1 MDDFYEFVSLP
12 RHFFTILAL
21 FINKQYFML
30 CILREKGKFLL
41 QLILNL
47 NTSTPKTLRNI
58 LLYVSLLQSIITTIK
73 RKTNFLLAHEENCVR
88 GKIAARISPCKRRG

>member
-1 MDDFYEFVSLP
+1 
-12 RHFFTILAL
+12 
-21 FINKQYFML
+21 ML

-58 LLYVSLLQSIITTIK
+58 LLYVSLLQSITTIK

-88 GKIAARISPCKRRG
+88 GKIAAPCKRKGYQGVGDLLL